1 MNRVLAG
8 ILFLCVAFT
17 LANAQSALTTPDLI
31 SGAKNPELIPFNLA
45 FESML
50 GFICDGPVPQPWAL
64 RGSYMST
71 SGLTQAEQD
80 VVTIAAV
87 KYTLAVNEAV
97 KGWREA
103 KKGQPAGRAD
113 RIDAVSRQL
122 DNTVE
127 DLRNSLESELGRDA
141 YQKLVRF
148 IETKVKSGIA
158 L

>member
-1 MNRVLAG
+1 VIN
-8 ILFLCVAFT
+8 
-17 LANAQSALTTPDLI
+17 
-31 SGAKNPELIPFNLA
+31 GAKNPELIPFNLA
-45 FESML
+45 FESMFTL
-50 GFICDGPVPQPWAL
+50 ICDGPVPQPSSL

-71 SGLTQAEQD
+71 GGLTQSEQD

-87 KYTLAVNEAV
+87 KYTLAVNDAV

-103 KKGQPAGRAD
+103 KKVPSAGRAA

-127 DLRNSLESELGRDA
+127 DLRRAVESELGPDA

-148 IETKVKSGIA
+148 VETKVKSGMA